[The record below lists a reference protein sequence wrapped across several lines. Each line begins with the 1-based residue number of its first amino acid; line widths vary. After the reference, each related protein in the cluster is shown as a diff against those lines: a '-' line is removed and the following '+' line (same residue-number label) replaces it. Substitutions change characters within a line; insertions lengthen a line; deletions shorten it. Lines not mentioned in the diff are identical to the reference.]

1 MPPPDI
7 RKRTRY
13 FVGAEGES
21 EQSLV
26 KWIQELSEQRGL
38 HIHLDCHPLG
48 GGGYSTMLNTA
59 VVYRKRGLTKGYY
72 KASFLLVDGDR
83 AVTGDLS
90 VEQLRVRAEAQG
102 MRLCCQT
109 PNIEGLLCRML
120 PGRERT
126 VFDAATARRQ
136 LPILWPEYRKP
147 ADTRTLARKFSLEDL
162 LRVAAVDEDVA
173 ALLRVIGMI

>member
-1 MPPPDI
+1 
-7 RKRTRY
+7 
-13 FVGAEGES
+13 
-21 EQSLV
+21 
-26 KWIQELSEQRGL
+26 L

-59 VVYRKRGLTKGYY
+59 VVYRKRGLTKGSY

-90 VEQLRVRAEAQG
+90 IDQLRIRAEEQG
-102 MRLCCQT
+102 MQLCCQI

-126 VFDAATARRQ
+126 TLDATAARRQ
-136 LPILWPEYRKP
+136 VQTLWPEYRKP

-162 LRVAAVDEDVA
+162 LRVAAVDDDLA
-173 ALLRVIGMI
+173 TLLRIIGLI

>member
-13 FVGAEGES
+13 FIGAEGES

-26 KWIQELSEQRGL
+26 KWIQELAEQQGL

-48 GGGYSTMLNTA
+48 GGGYSTMLGTA
-59 VVYRKRGLTKGYY
+59 AVYRKRGLTKGAY

-83 AVTGDLS
+83 SATGDLS
-90 VEQLRVRAEAQG
+90 VEQLRTQAAGQG
-102 MRLCCQT
+102 LTLCCQM

-126 VFDAATARRQ
+126 VFDATTARRQ
-136 LPILWPEYRKP
+136 LLTLWPEYRKP

-162 LRVAAVDEDVA
+162 LRVAAVDEDLA

>member
-7 RKRTRY
+7 RRRTRY

-59 VVYRKRGLTKGYY
+59 VVYRKRGLTKGSY
-72 KASFLLVDGDR
+72 KASFLLVDDDR

-90 VEQLRVRAEAQG
+90 VDQLRARAADQG
-102 MRLCCQT
+102 LTLCCQT

-126 VFDAATARRQ
+126 TLDATAARRQ
-136 LPILWPEYRKP
+136 VQTLWPEYRKP

-173 ALLRVIGMI
+173 ALLRAISMI